1 MEEKGFYDFSA
12 VSLAGAEISMADYR
26 GKVVVVVNTASKCG
40 HTKQYA
46 GLEALYEKYADRG
59 LVVLGFPCNQFGGQ
73 EPGTEAEIAAGCV
86 VNYGV
91 TFRMM
96 SKIKVN
102 GKEAHPLYVWLK
114 ERLAGPEGAR
124 VKWNFTKFVIDRTGT
139 PVRRFEPR
147 DTPEMMEG
155 YLAELLG

>member
-1 MEEKGFYDFSA
+1 MEEMEFYDFSA

-59 LVVLGFPCNQFGGQ
+59 LVILGFPCNQFGGQ

-91 TFRMM
+91 TFQMM

-114 ERLAGPEGAR
+114 ERLKGPLGAR
-124 VKWNFTKFVIDRTGT
+124 VAWNFTKFVVDRTGT